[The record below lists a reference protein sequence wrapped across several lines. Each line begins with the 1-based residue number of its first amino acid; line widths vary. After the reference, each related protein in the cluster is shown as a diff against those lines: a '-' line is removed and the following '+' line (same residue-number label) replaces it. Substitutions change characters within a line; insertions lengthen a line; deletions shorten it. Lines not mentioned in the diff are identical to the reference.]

1 MLQAKQ
7 AFSLGETL
15 APLGFLTK
23 HHIIICLLTFGCVGT
38 LLDVIVMPRFCF
50 PHCVVSVFNDTHF
63 QWNDFAV
70 FVRIDFDR
78 VL

>member
-7 AFSLGETL
+7 AYSLRETF

-23 HHIIICLLTFGCVGT
+23 HHIIICLLTFACVET

-50 PHCVVSVFNDTHF
+50 VYCVVGVFNGTHF
-63 QWNDFAV
+63 QWSDFTV

>member
-1 MLQAKQ
+1 M
-7 AFSLGETL
+7 F
-15 APLGFLTK
+15 
-23 HHIIICLLTFGCVGT
+23 IDIGCVGT
-38 LLDVIVMPRFCF
+38 LLDVIVMPRFYF
-50 PHCVVSVFNDTHF
+50 SHCVVSVFNGTRF